1 MRPDP
6 SRVLAAI
13 LLGLSATFTAV
24 LVMAIVAAFALVA
37 GGLPVGASDR
47 ALLEDLVAISPFIAA
62 FAIGA
67 IVAVVGLAAGW
78 SWADAVGMVISVFGV
93 TVATLA
99 LLLMGLGADPA
110 ADPSNSGLAD
120 GLGIVAVLLVI
131 HLVALI
137 ALVLHRGRR
146 QPGGAPARL
155 SVSAL

>member
-6 SRVLAAI
+6 IRVLAAI
-13 LLGLSATFTAV
+13 LLGLSATFMVV
-24 LVMAIVAAFALVA
+24 LVMAIVTAFVLVA

-93 TVATLA
+93 TVAMLA
-99 LLLMGLGADPA
+99 LLLMGLGADLSEP
-110 ADPSNSGLAD
+110 GVAD
-120 GLGIVAVLLVI
+120 GFAIVTVLLAI

-137 ALVLHRGRR
+137 ALVLDRSRR
-146 QPGGAPARL
+146 QPGRASGRL